1 MSLSILVSGN
11 RLDSQ
16 ITVWLREWR
25 DGDDLAIERVTADV
39 YAELRRL
46 AAHYLRGE
54 QSAHTLQPT
63 ALVHEAYLQIE
74 AVRDFDWRARG
85 QFIAVLAQMMR
96 RILVDHARRRNADK
110 RQVPHPSDVPVVDL
124 GAPSLDVILVDEL
137 LSRMSQEHPRHAQAV
152 ELRFFGGLSSPE
164 IANALEI
171 SLATVERDWR
181 FAKAWLQAELTS
193 RA

>member
-1 MSLSILVSGN
+1 MSGGVNGF
-11 RLDSQ
+11 DSQ

-25 DGDDLAIERVTADV
+25 GGDDLAIERVTAEV

-54 QSAHTLQPT
+54 KSGHTLQPT

-85 QFIAVLAQMMR
+85 QFVAVLAQMMR
-96 RILVDHARRRNADK
+96 RILVDHARRRGAQK
-110 RQVPHPSDVPVVDL
+110 RQMPDPSELPIVDL
-124 GAPSLDVILVDEL
+124 GAPSLDVILVDDL
-137 LSRMSQEHPRHAQAV
+137 LSRMAQEHPRHAQAV

-181 FAKAWLQAELTS
+181 FSKAWLQAELAGRS
-193 RA
+193 